1 MRNIICGLLIL
12 HCFNIAF
19 TQNIDSF
26 HHKTIRGG
34 VNTDNAPYEF
44 LSRKG
49 ELRGYSIDV
58 LKAVSEASEKQAVF
72 HSGCSGFLMDCLD
85 NDSFEVVVG
94 FYDYGSIKNGYVLS
108 EPFLMDCFNAFTHN
122 RKKDISSISELKNKN
137 VLVEEGSMAE
147 KYLIDN
153 APFCNLIKVKTSIEA
168 LMLLDDNE
176 TYDCAVLSNIQGQF
190 IIDEERIMHVKTS
203 DNPLFKLNYCFAALP
218 INKDIIRDINIGLT
232 YIKEKGLLSDINRK
246 WSPQIEEKGF
256 FEKNSKLVFISLL
269 ALFLAI
275 LATSFL
281 IIYLRMKVNQKTNEL
296 EEDLRQKQNS
306 EALLML
312 HKNEIINK
320 NREIQNQNIEL
331 QSRNEKLS
339 KLMEELSLS
348 NKKISE
354 ALEMVKQS
362 ESRYKEF
369 VEFLP
374 EVVFELNNTG
384 SFQYLNRN
392 GLLTLGL
399 DPDVPYGN
407 ISFFDLVHEADRDL
421 VKQYMKQLETN
432 KSYSKGFEYRFWGKE
447 DKLMYFFVIMMA
459 GHDAEGNT
467 NFKGIAIDISSR
479 KIIQEQIRTY
489 ADVIERMEMGMYVYK
504 LQFNL
509 HGPELLLSHCNAF
522 SKQFMPKDIIN
533 PIGKRLVDIFPAL
546 KRDGIYDKYI
556 EVIKT
561 GNTFHLDGYKFELTD
576 GKALYF
582 NFQAFKL
589 GEDTMGV
596 LFEDVTARREMDFE
610 QHLTQYGVAHASDAI
625 FRIRPDGRIVYANLS
640 ATNLLGY
647 SRDAFLQMNIS
658 EIDPR
663 ITLAQWNEWV
673 QILHKKDM
681 VVFETYLRALS
692 GQMMAVE
699 MVLNRVN
706 YQGANV
712 YFAFVRDATDRKK
725 SEELE
730 RKIAVTR
737 QAAALKQQF
746 LANMSHEIRT
756 PMTGILG
763 MTSLLLRTKL
773 DDVQSEYVKN
783 IKVSSDALLG
793 IINDVLDLSKI
804 EAGRMDLK
812 PEPVIFRDFCKELN
826 DVFLVNAAQKGLH
839 FSFNVDDDIPEILKI
854 DTLRLRQ
861 VIANLLS
868 NAFKFTESGSVTA
881 KFSIQQREGQ
891 KVLIKAEIAD
901 TGIGISK
908 EDVDKLFSKF
918 TQLDTSLTRKYEGTG
933 LGLAICRELVRLMG
947 GEIGVNSQQGKG
959 STFYFNFYATYDKD
973 FKINE
978 SENEENMD
986 QSLDFNILLVEDKYI
1001 NRKVIGMMLESFG
1014 CSVVMAVNGKEAL
1027 DIYRPNDFDVVL
1039 MDLQMPV
1046 MDGITSM
1053 KELRKMHIK
1062 LVPIIGLSANAME
1075 GDAEKYINEG
1085 LDDYISKPFKQEVLF
1100 EKLKKW
1106 GSIGK
1111 NAIE

>member
-1 MRNIICGLLIL
+1 L

-26 HHKTIRGG
+26 DHKTFRVG
-34 VNTDNAPYEF
+34 VDTDNAPYEF
-44 LSRKG
+44 LDRKG
-49 ELRGYSIDV
+49 ELKGYSIDV
-58 LKAVSEASEKQAVF
+58 LNAVSGTIKIQAVF
-72 HSGCSGFLMDCLD
+72 KSGFTGLLIHCLD
-85 NDSFEVVVG
+85 KDSFEIVAG
-94 FYDYGSIKNGYVLS
+94 FHDYGYTKNGYVLS
-108 EPFLMDCFNAFTHN
+108 EPYLVDSFNAYTHL
-122 RKKDISSISELKNKN
+122 KKNSISSINELKDKN
-137 VLVEEGSMAE
+137 VLVEEGGIVE
-147 KYLIDN
+147 LYLADN
-153 APFCNLIKVKTSIEA
+153 APFCNLVKVKTAHEA
-168 LMLLDDNE
+168 LMLLDEND
-176 TYDCAVLSNIQGQF
+176 TYDCAVLSNLQAQF
-190 IIDEERIMHVKTS
+190 IIDEERIMHIK
-203 DNPLFKLNYCFAALP
+203 NPDAPIFSINCCFAALP
-218 INKDIIRDINIGLT
+218 KNKDIVREINKGLSL
-232 YIKEKGLLSDINRK
+232 IKEKGELSQISRK
-246 WSPQIEEKGF
+246 WSGPIEYISF
-256 FEKNSKLVFISLL
+256 FEKNSKIIFFGVF
-269 ALFLAI
+269 ALFLVTLI
-275 LATSFL
+275 TSFL
-281 IIYLRMKVNQKTNEL
+281 IIYLRMKVNQKTSEL
-296 EEDLRQKQNS
+296 QEELRQKQSS
-306 EALLML
+306 EALLVM

-320 NREIQNQNIEL
+320 NREIQNQNLEL
-331 QSRNEKLS
+331 QNRNDKLS
-339 KLMEELSLS
+339 ILMEELSVS

-384 SFQYLNRN
+384 TFKYLNRN
-392 GLLTLGL
+392 GLLALGL
-399 DPDVPYGN
+399 DVDAPYGH
-407 ISFFDLVHEADRDL
+407 ISFFDLVHEQDREL
-421 VKQYMKQLETN
+421 VIQYMKHLEIN
-432 KSYSKGFEYRFWGKE
+432 KNYSKGFEYRFWGKE
-447 DKLMYFFVIMMA
+447 NRLMYFFVIMMA
-459 GHDAEGNT
+459 GHDVEGMT
-467 NFKGIAIDISSR
+467 NYKGIAIDISSR

-489 ADVIERMEMGMYVYK
+489 ADVIERMEMGLYVYK
-504 LQFNL
+504 LDVNEL
-509 HGPELLLSHCNAF
+509 GPDLVMSHCNAF

-533 PIGKRLVDIFPAL
+533 PIGKRLAEIFPVL
-546 KRDGIYDKYI
+546 KRDGIHDKFV

-561 GNTFHLDGYKFELTD
+561 GNPFHLDGFRFVVPNEKD
-576 GKALYF
+576 LYF

-589 GEDTMGV
+589 GDDTMGV

-625 FRIRPDGRIVYANLS
+625 FRIRPDGMIVYANLS
-640 ATNLLGY
+640 ASNLLGY

-663 ITLAQWNEWV
+663 ITLAQWNEWIL
-673 QILHKKDM
+673 ILHRKD
-681 VVFETYLRALS
+681 VVIFETYLRALS

-712 YFAFVRDATDRKK
+712 YFAFIRDATDRKK

-773 DDVQSEYVKN
+773 DEAQSEYVKN

-826 DVFLVNAAQKGLH
+826 DVFLVNAAQKGLQ
-839 FSFNVDDDIPEILKI
+839 FSFHIDDGIPEILKI

-881 KFSIQQREGQ
+881 KFSIQQKEEQ
-891 KVLIKAEIAD
+891 KVLIKAEIID

-908 EDVDKLFSKF
+908 DDVDKLFSKF

-933 LGLAICRELVRLMG
+933 LGLAICRELVGLMG

-959 STFYFNFYATYDKD
+959 STFYFNFYAAYDKD
-973 FKINE
+973 LKINE
-978 SENEENMD
+978 NDNEENLN
-986 QSLDFNILLVEDKYI
+986 QPLDFNILLVEDKYI

-1014 CSVVMAVNGKEAL
+1014 CSVIMAVNGREAL
-1027 DIYRPNDFDVVL
+1027 DVYKPNDFDIVL

-1053 KELRKMHIK
+1053 KELKKMHRK

-1106 GSIGK
+1106 GNIGK
-1111 NAIE
+1111 DING